1 MLIAIRN
8 QMMRLWKEEEGI
20 GVIEIVVIVAI
31 LLILALIFRTEITKM
46 LTDIINKANV
56 QKDKVLAP

>member
-1 MLIAIRN
+1 MFTVVRN
-8 QMMRLWKEEEGI
+8 QIVKFWKEEEGI

-46 LTDIINKANV
+46 LTDIIKKANV